1 MFAIKYNMAKTLWQI
16 AFENYTATLKDECKF
31 IKEHSLKKFNLVG
44 LAKFQIA
51 PQPIYRV

>member
-1 MFAIKYNMAKTLWQI
+1 MAKTLWQI

-51 PQPIYRV
+51 PQPNYRV